1 MIDVHA
7 HLFFNELLGQAGDLG
22 PRIETRPDGTLAL
35 VTGGYTFPMGN
46 RTSVHFSP
54 EQRLEELDAAGID
67 VQIVSGSPLWYF
79 HHSPASLAVPFA
91 RAFND
96 HLGAF
101 AAAAPE
107 RLKAVG
113 VLPVQDTAASVKELD
128 RAVNELNLAGVM
140 IGTDARARL
149 DDRDLDELYAAL
161 AELDVPLMIHSTIA
175 GVDGP
180 PPEERFRRFKNE
192 LTIGHPFQETEAAL
206 TLVFGG
212 VLRRHPGLRVCMPH
226 GAGTLPYLHGRMRA
240 FMTKL
245 PDAPMSVE
253 DFDEDFGRLW
263 FDTHVHGKGSLRL
276 LIDVV
281 GPERLVFGT
290 NFGAWDTG
298 RTSDL
303 DGTGLDTEANARR
316 LFRRSFAADDTAA

>member
-7 HLFFNELLGQAGDLG
+7 HLFFNELLGRAGELG
-22 PRIETRPDGTLAL
+22 PRIDSREDGTLAL
-35 VTGGYTFPMGN
+35 VTGGYTFPMGK
-46 RTSVHFSP
+46 RTSLHFEP
-54 EQRLEELDAAGID
+54 RQRVEELDAAGID

-79 HHSPASLAVPFA
+79 HHSAASLAIPFA

-101 AAAAPE
+101 ASAAPD

-113 VLPVQDTAASVKELD
+113 VLPVQDVAASVKELD
-128 RAVNELNLAGVM
+128 RVVNHLGLAGAM

-149 DDRDLDELYAAL
+149 DDPDLDELYSAF
-161 AELDVPLMIHSTIA
+161 EDLDVPLMIHSTIA

-192 LTIGHPFQETEAAL
+192 LTIAHPFQETEAAL
-206 TLVFGG
+206 SLIFGG
-212 VLRRHPGLRVCMPH
+212 VLRRHPRLRVCLPH
-226 GAGTLPYLHGRMRA
+226 GAGTLPYLHGRLRA
-240 FMTKL
+240 FMAAL
-245 PDAPMSVE
+245 PDAPISAE
-253 DFDEDFGRLW
+253 QFDDDFGRLW
-263 FDTHVHGKGSLRL
+263 FDTHVHGTGSLRL

-303 DGTGLDTEANARR
+303 DGTGLDPDANARR
-316 LFRRSFAADDTAA
+316 LFRRAFRTATSA